1 MGASKGTKWW
11 GNIFSTLLYHLWER
25 HIQFFGQ
32 LCQQKTQQ
40 TTIKQKRCL
49 LIVVKGKYGVNYYLC
64 NSTKQPLLLM
74 ISCNTAG
81 LTIWIW
87 NATIALACLAI
98 TGPGVQIV
106 SQGWKDGSE
115 TPGAILRDAQVRFQ
129 YSSQRAS
136 PSDRGLYPESWSQ
149 NAGSDNTHLV
159 NIWQEEEIDEVVA
172 GAVGEGGK
180 NYNQFSCPCELCS
193 ALSTVTYICNL
204 LAPGPRAVA
213 LPGSLKS

>member
-1 MGASKGTKWW
+1 
-11 GNIFSTLLYHLWER
+11 
-25 HIQFFGQ
+25 
-32 LCQQKTQQ
+32 
-40 TTIKQKRCL
+40 
-49 LIVVKGKYGVNYYLC
+49 
-64 NSTKQPLLLM
+64 M

-115 TPGAILRDAQVRFQ
+115 SPGAILRDAQVRFQ

-149 NAGSDNTHLV
+149 NAGSDNTHHV

-172 GAVGEGGK
+172 GAVGGGGQK
-180 NYNQFSCPCELCS
+180 LQP
-193 ALSTVTYICNL
+193 I
-204 LAPGPRAVA
+204 
-213 LPGSLKS
+213 